1 MNRLSAVLITLF
13 FALSFLIIVLS
24 RFFVGK
30 TVRPVKE
37 AMLSQRQFVSDASHE
52 LKTPLTVI
60 INNVGNLQ
68 KSAEKLSAVRNKD
81 RSLPGEEK
89 EAVELSLV
97 QNMENNI
104 RGIAEMSS
112 RMKRLTE
119 SLLDLS
125 RLENLQDRK
134 NQLEKLSLSHI
145 TEQECL
151 YFEALF
157 YDQGKNLEYKIEEGL
172 FTLGNENKL
181 KELLSILLEN
191 ALKYS
196 LLETATCLRL
206 KKKKNALFLTLSNA
220 IEKDLSKEERQN
232 LFKRFY
238 RLDEAHS
245 GGEGYGLGLAIA
257 REIVLMHKGEIR
269 VESGK
274 NQISFLIRLNVF

>member
-1 MNRLSAVLITLF
+1 M
-13 FALSFLIIVLS
+13 
-24 RFFVGK
+24 
-30 TVRPVKE
+30 
-37 AMLSQRQFVSDASHE
+37 
-52 LKTPLTVI
+52 
-60 INNVGNLQ
+60 
-68 KSAEKLSAVRNKD
+68 
-81 RSLPGEEK
+81 
-89 EAVELSLV
+89 
-97 QNMENNI
+97 
-104 RGIAEMSS
+104 
-112 RMKRLTE
+112 
-119 SLLDLS
+119 
-125 RLENLQDRK
+125 
-134 NQLEKLSLSHI
+134 
-145 TEQECL
+145 
-151 YFEALF
+151 F
-157 YDQGKNLEYKIEEGL
+157 YDQGKNLEYKIEEEL

-196 LLETATCLRL
+196 LPETATCLRL
-206 KKKKNALFLTLSNA
+206 KKKKNTLFLTLSNA